1 MRTRTKKTEVETGN
15 PRMNEKDDLVFTA
28 YYINAEQFKRHYHT
42 IENHARRE
50 KCESV
55 IHKLQSG
62 EVLQETRL
70 DVVSS

>member
-1 MRTRTKKTEVETGN
+1 MTD
-15 PRMNEKDDLVFTA
+15 KDDRIFTA
-28 YYINAEQFKRHYHT
+28 YYINAEQFKRHFHT
-42 IENHARRE
+42 IENYARRE

-55 IHKLQSG
+55 IHRLQSG

>member
-1 MRTRTKKTEVETGN
+1 MTD
-15 PRMNEKDDLVFTA
+15 KDNRIFTA
-28 YYINAEQFKRHYHT
+28 YYSCVEQFKRHYHT

-50 KCESV
+50 KCECV

-70 DVVSS
+70 DAASS